1 MGQFT
6 DGTNVPLK
14 SDTFRSFNAVVT
26 PELAKKWLGTQTL
39 NRNVQTHAMLGYRTD
54 MINGL
59 WSFTGDPL
67 RFDINGHLIDGQNR
81 LEALGGITVPN
92 FALPFVV
99 QIGLPPEAQ
108 QRMDQGA
115 RRTAGQQLFL
125 KGIPSGSNLAAAIR
139 FSWKWERGELFGGN
153 RTQEQGTAV
162 TNAQVV
168 NWIDQ
173 HRSRALRSLDD
184 LNFIRSSGL
193 RPNIGL
199 AFSLRAGANDLSEE
213 VTVMFT
219 EMHELTNL
227 SASSPTLALVKRIQ
241 RVKASPDLTMN
252 ELDHLGFLICT
263 WNAWVSGKGRTRLQ
277 RPKGGWSAENFPT
290 PDGMP

>member
-14 SDTFRSFNAVVT
+14 SAEFRAYNAVVT
-26 PELAKKWLGTQTL
+26 PELAKKWLGTQVL
-39 NRNVQTHAMLGYRTD
+39 NRAVQRYAMLGYRTD

-59 WSFTGDPL
+59 WSFTGDPI

-81 LEALGGITVPN
+81 LEALAGVTVRN

-99 QIGLPPEAQ
+99 QTGLPPEAQ
-108 QRMDQGA
+108 QVMDQGA

-139 FSWKWERGELFGGN
+139 FGWRWERGELFG
-153 RTQEQGTAV
+153 RATAQEQSTAV
-162 TNAQVV
+162 TNAQIVA
-168 NWIDQ
+168 WIGE
-173 HRSRALRSLDD
+173 HRSRALRALDD
-184 LNFIRSSGL
+184 LNYIRTMGL
-193 RPNIGL
+193 RSAVGL
-199 AFSLRAGANDLSEE
+199 AFSLRAGEADLSDE
-213 VTVMFT
+213 VSLMYR

-227 SASSPTLALVKRIQ
+227 PAGSPTLALVKRIQ

-252 ELDHLGFLICT
+252 ELDHLGFLIYT
-263 WNAWVSGKGRTRLQ
+263 WNAWVSGKGRTKLQ
-277 RPKGGWSAENFPT
+277 RPKGGWSADNFPT
-290 PDGMP
+290 PDGMA